1 MTSQYAGI
9 RGICW
14 KVQSSSGTVI
24 TGLEEEITLQHGNVA
39 SRDPSNSE
47 FGYARPREAI
57 SRIRGYPQ
65 SLRSELV
72 Y

>member
-9 RGICW
+9 RGRCW
-14 KVQSSSGTVI
+14 KVHSGFGAVI

-39 SRDPSNSE
+39 SRDPGNSE
-47 FGYARPREAI
+47 FGYARPREAM
-57 SRIRGYPQ
+57 SRIRGYLQ
-65 SLRSELV
+65 SLGTGLV